1 MVRASL
7 PVPRVRLP
15 SRSAVLLPLLRRSLL
30 LLFLCLS
37 AAATAQPQDEPQA
50 PDPQALLSGAEQ
62 TLQDARRGMDNAD
75 DQEVL
80 RKLIGQ
86 VADAQRD
93 AEAAV
98 AALTPQL
105 AQVDA
110 RLKQLG
116 EPAAGEASDIVAQ
129 RKDLAKQRAPLDS
142 GIKRGKL
149 LVLDAKQLGEQIEAL
164 QAEHFS
170 QELSMRSDS
179 PLSPTLWRQIASD
192 FPDDRDRL
200 LALYQLAAQALDAAI
215 AENGTGALGIGL
227 SIAFVLLFPLR
238 YLLRWLGKRYAMSR
252 APGSRLRRS
261 GLALWFLLLG
271 TLTSGLAALV
281 LAESLRS
288 IGAVPARLESVLRGF
303 VVVSFAAAF
312 MGSLGASVLLPNQPS
327 WRLFPIDD
335 ATARRLRKYTWA
347 TATLAWVSSMLLVI
361 NRASHTSA
369 SATVAAD
376 GLIALAYAV
385 LILAILTSL
394 SRLRRRQ
401 YAEAAAQAL
410 ENGQPPP
417 PGQHG
422 GALALVGVLVR
433 VAVVVALLAALLGY
447 LYLGLF
453 ITRQIIWITMVVGA
467 IRLLMTFADDFALW
481 LFASE
486 GRLGRAANGAFGVRA
501 SRLEQ
506 AGVLTSAVVRVA
518 LLLIGLGALLMPFG
532 TNTSTVADWFSV
544 LSQGIPIGKDN
555 HLYPVAVLKAVLV
568 LGLSLLAVQYIHG
581 WLTQTYLPKTELDDG
596 SRNSISTVAR
606 YVGILLAVLCALA
619 WSGIDVAQ
627 IALVVSALSVG
638 IGFGLQSIIQNF
650 VSGLILLAERPVK
663 IGDWV
668 KIGDQEGDVRKIS
681 VRSTEIQVGDRST
694 LIVPNSELITKT
706 LRNMTLAGPL
716 GRVQIQF
723 AVSLGTDVVKLRTLL
738 LELYAAHPGVLQDPE
753 PSVFI
758 DSIASGHVTL
768 NSFAYVGN
776 PRLVYGIRSDLFF
789 SLLQRLAEEGIALES
804 PQEVR
809 LLRKDP

>member
-1 MVRASL
+1 M
-7 PVPRVRLP
+7 
-15 SRSAVLLPLLRRSLL
+15 PLLRCALL
-30 LLFLCLS
+30 ALLLCLS
-37 AAATAQPQDEPQA
+37 AAAAAQPQDAPQP
-50 PDPQALLSGAEQ
+50 PDPQALLEGAEQ
-62 TLQDARRGMDNAD
+62 TLQEARRDMDAAA
-75 DQEVL
+75 DQETL

-93 AEAAV
+93 ADAAV
-98 AALTPQL
+98 AALVPQL

-110 RLKQLG
+110 RLQQLG
-116 EPAAGEASDIVAQ
+116 EPAAGEASDIAAQ
-129 RKDLAKQRAPLDS
+129 RKDLARQRAPLDS

-149 LVLDAKQLGEQIEAL
+149 LAVEAKQLGEQIEGV

-170 QELSMRSDS
+170 QELSLRSAS
-179 PLSPTLWRQIASD
+179 PLSPALWRQIASD
-192 FPDDRDRL
+192 FPDDRERL
-200 LALYQLAAQALDAAI
+200 LGLYRLGAQSLDAAI
-215 AENGTGALGIGL
+215 AKNGARGLGIGVA
-227 SIAFVLLFPLR
+227 IAFVLLFPLR
-238 YLLRWLGKRYAMSR
+238 YLLRWLGKRYAVSR

-271 TLTSGLAALV
+271 TLTPGLAALV

-288 IGAVPARLESVLRGF
+288 IGAVPAKLEIVVHGF
-303 VVVSFAAAF
+303 LVYSFAAAF

-335 ATARRLRKYTWA
+335 ATARRLRKFTWA
-347 TATLAWVSSMLLVI
+347 TATLAWLSSMLLVI
-361 NRASHTSA
+361 NRASLTSE
-369 SATVAAD
+369 SATFAAE
-376 GLIALAYAV
+376 GIIALVYAV

-410 ENGQPPP
+410 ANAQPPP

-433 VAVVVALLAALLGY
+433 VAVVVALLASLLGY

-453 ITRQIIWITMVVGA
+453 ITRQIIWITMIVGA

-486 GRLGRAANGAFGVRA
+486 GRIGRAASGAFGVRA

-506 AGVLTSAVVRVA
+506 AGVLTSAVLRVV

-532 TNTSTVADWFSV
+532 TNVSTLTDWFSV
-544 LSQGIPIGKDN
+544 LTQGIPIGKG
-555 HLYPVAVLKAVLV
+555 HLYLGDVVRAVLV
-568 LGLSLLAVQYIHG
+568 LGLGLLAMQYIHG

-596 SRNSISTVAR
+596 SRNSVSTVAR
-606 YVGILLAVLCALA
+606 YAGILFAALCALA
-619 WSGIDVAQ
+619 ASGIEVAQ

-663 IGDWV
+663 VGDWV

-681 VRSTEIQVGDRST
+681 VRSTEIQIGDRST
-694 LIVPNSELITKT
+694 LIVPNSELITKP

-723 AVSLGTDVVKLRTLL
+723 AVSLGTDVVKLRALL
-738 LELYAAHPGVLQDPE
+738 LELYAAHPGVLEDPA

-776 PRLVYGIRSDLFF
+776 PRLSYGIRSDLFF
-789 SLLQRLAEEGIALES
+789 SLLQRLAEEGIALET
-804 PQEVR
+804 PQEVK
-809 LLRKDP
+809 LLRDPRG

>member
-1 MVRASL
+1 M
-7 PVPRVRLP
+7 
-15 SRSAVLLPLLRRSLL
+15 RRSLL

-75 DQEVL
+75 DQEAL
-80 RKLIGQ
+80 RKLVGQ

-93 AEAAV
+93 AETAV

-110 RLKQLG
+110 RLQQLG
-116 EPAAGEASDIVAQ
+116 PAADGEAKDIAAQ

-149 LVLDAKQLGEQIEAL
+149 LAVEAKQLGEEIENV
-164 QAEHFS
+164 QAERLS
-170 QELSMRSDS
+170 QELSLRSAS
-179 PLSPTLWRQIASD
+179 PLSPSLWRQIASD
-192 FPDDRDRL
+192 FPADRDRL
-200 LALYQLAAQALDAAI
+200 LALYQLGAKALDDAI

-227 SIAFVLLFPLR
+227 TIAFVLLFPLR

-271 TLTSGLAALV
+271 TLTPGLAALV
-281 LAESLRS
+281 LAEALR
-288 IGAVPARLESVLRGF
+288 GLDAVPTALETVLNGF
-303 VVVSFAAAF
+303 VVYSFYAAF

-376 GLIALAYAV
+376 GVIALAYAV

-433 VAVVVALLAALLGY
+433 VAVVVALLASLLGY

>member
-1 MVRASL
+1 MRC
-7 PVPRVRLP
+7 
-15 SRSAVLLPLLRRSLL
+15 SLL
-30 LLFLCLS
+30 LLLLCLS
-37 AAATAQPQDEPQA
+37 AAAAAQPQDEPQA

-62 TLQDARRGMDNAD
+62 TLQDARHSMDSAD

-80 RKLIGQ
+80 RKLVGQ

-271 TLTSGLAALV
+271 TLTAGLAALV

-288 IGAVPARLESVLRGF
+288 IGAVPPRLESVLRGF

-544 LSQGIPIGKDN
+544 LSQGIPIGKDD

-789 SLLQRLAEEGIALES
+789 SLLQRLAAEGIALES

>member
-1 MVRASL
+1 M
-7 PVPRVRLP
+7 P
-15 SRSAVLLPLLRRSLL
+15 SRSVVLLPLLPLLRCSLL
-30 LLFLCLS
+30 LLLLCLS
-37 AAATAQPQDEPQA
+37 AAAAAQPQDEPQA

-62 TLQDARRGMDNAD
+62 TLQDARHSMDSAD

-80 RKLIGQ
+80 RKLVGQ

-271 TLTSGLAALV
+271 TLTAGLAALV

-288 IGAVPARLESVLRGF
+288 IGAVPPRLESVLRGF

-544 LSQGIPIGKDN
+544 LSQGIPIGKDD

-789 SLLQRLAEEGIALES
+789 SLLQRLAAEGIALES

>member
-1 MVRASL
+1 M
-7 PVPRVRLP
+7 
-15 SRSAVLLPLLRRSLL
+15 LLPLLRRSLLL

-271 TLTSGLAALV
+271 TLTAGLAALV

-716 GRVQIQF
+716 GRMQIQF

-758 DSIASGHVTL
+758 DSIASGRVTL

-809 LLRKDP
+809 LLRKDT

>member
-1 MVRASL
+1 M
-7 PVPRVRLP
+7 
-15 SRSAVLLPLLRRSLL
+15 RRSLL

>member
-1 MVRASL
+1 M
-7 PVPRVRLP
+7 P
-15 SRSAVLLPLLRRSLL
+15 SRFALPMPLLRRFLL
-30 LLFLCLS
+30 ALLLCLS
-37 AAATAQPQDEPQA
+37 AAAGAQPQDEAAA
-50 PDPQALLSGAEQ
+50 PDPQALLSRAEQ
-62 TLQDARRGMDNAD
+62 VLQDARRDEDSAA
-75 DQEVL
+75 DQETL

-93 AEAAV
+93 AETAV
-98 AALTPQL
+98 AALTTQL
-105 AQVDA
+105 AQVDV
-110 RLKQLG
+110 RLQQLG
-116 EPAAGEASDIVAQ
+116 VAAGGEARDIAAQ
-129 RKDLAKQRAPLDS
+129 RRDLARQRAPLDS

-149 LVLDAKQLGEQIEAL
+149 LAVEAKQLGEEIERVR
-164 QAEHFS
+164 AEHFS
-170 QELSMRSDS
+170 QELSLRSAS
-179 PLSPTLWRQIASD
+179 PLSPALWRQIASD
-192 FPDDRDRL
+192 FPADRDRL
-200 LALYQLAAQALDAAI
+200 LGLYRLGAQALAAAI
-215 AENGTGALGIGL
+215 AERGAGALGIGVT
-227 SIAFVLLFPLR
+227 IALLLLFPLR
-238 YLLRWLGKRYAMSR
+238 YLLRWLGKRYAMSH

-271 TLTSGLAALV
+271 TLSPGLAALV
-281 LAESLRS
+281 LVETLYS

-303 VVVSFAAAF
+303 VVVSFATAF
-312 MGSLGASVLLPNQPS
+312 LGSLSASVLLPKQPS

-347 TATLAWVSSMLLVI
+347 TAALAWLSGLLLVV
-361 NRASHTSA
+361 NQASRTSE
-369 SATVAAD
+369 SATLAAD
-376 GLIALAYAV
+376 GIVALAHAV

-401 YAEAAAQAL
+401 HAEAAAQAL
-410 ENGQPPP
+410 ADAQPP

-422 GALALVGVLVR
+422 GALALVGLLAR

-447 LYLGLF
+447 LHLGLF
-453 ITRQIIWITMVVGA
+453 ITRQIIWITMIVGA
-467 IRLLMTFADDFALW
+467 VRLLMIFADDFALW
-481 LFASE
+481 LFASQ
-486 GRLGRAANGAFGVRA
+486 GRIGRAANGAFGVRA

-506 AGVLTSAVVRVA
+506 AGVLTSAALRVA
-518 LLLIGLGALLMPFG
+518 LLLIGLGALLVPFG
-532 TNTSTVADWFSV
+532 TNVSTIADGFSMLSNGIKLGENTTLHPGAVAR
-544 LSQGIPIGKDN
+544 
-555 HLYPVAVLKAVLV
+555 AVLV
-568 LGLSLLAVQYIHG
+568 LILGLAAMQYMQR
-581 WLTQTYLPKTELDDG
+581 WLVQTYLPKTELDDG

-606 YVGILLAVLCALA
+606 YAGILLAALWALA
-619 WSGIDVAQ
+619 ALGIGIEK

-638 IGFGLQSIIQNF
+638 IGFGLQAITQNF

-668 KIGDQEGDVRKIS
+668 KIGDQEGDVRRIS

-723 AVSLGTDVVKLRTLL
+723 AVALGTDVVKLRQLL
-738 LELYAAHPGVLQDPE
+738 LELYAAHAGVLEDPA

-768 NSFAYVGN
+768 NSFAYVGS
-776 PRLVYGIRSDLFF
+776 PRLSYGIRSDLFF
-789 SLLQRLAEEGIALES
+789 ALLQCLAEQGIALES

-809 LLRKDP
+809 LLRKAP

>member
-1 MVRASL
+1 M
-7 PVPRVRLP
+7 
-15 SRSAVLLPLLRRSLL
+15 LLPLLRRSLL

-75 DQEVL
+75 DQEAL
-80 RKLIGQ
+80 RKLVGQ

-93 AEAAV
+93 AETAV

-110 RLKQLG
+110 RLQQLG
-116 EPAAGEASDIVAQ
+116 PAADGEAKDIAAQ

-149 LVLDAKQLGEQIEAL
+149 LAVEAKQLGEEIENV
-164 QAEHFS
+164 QAERLS
-170 QELSMRSDS
+170 QELSLRSAS
-179 PLSPTLWRQIASD
+179 PLSPSLWRQIASD
-192 FPDDRDRL
+192 FPADRDRL
-200 LALYQLAAQALDAAI
+200 LALYQLGAKALDDAI

-227 SIAFVLLFPLR
+227 TIAFVLLFPLR

-271 TLTSGLAALV
+271 TLTPGLAALV
-281 LAESLRS
+281 LAEALR
-288 IGAVPARLESVLRGF
+288 GLDAVPTALETVLNGF
-303 VVVSFAAAF
+303 VVYSFYAAF

-376 GLIALAYAV
+376 GVIALAYAV

-433 VAVVVALLAALLGY
+433 VAVVVALLASLLGY

>member
-1 MVRASL
+1 M
-7 PVPRVRLP
+7 
-15 SRSAVLLPLLRRSLL
+15 LLPLLRCSLL

-37 AAATAQPQDEPQA
+37 AAASAQPQDEPQA

-62 TLQDARRGMDNAD
+62 TLQDARHSMDSAD

-271 TLTSGLAALV
+271 TLTAGLAALV

-789 SLLQRLAEEGIALES
+789 SLLQRLAAEGIALES

>member
-1 MVRASL
+1 M
-7 PVPRVRLP
+7 RLP
-15 SRSAVLLPLLRRSLL
+15 SRSAVLLPLLRRSLLL

-271 TLTSGLAALV
+271 TLTAGLAALV

-716 GRVQIQF
+716 GRMQIQF

-758 DSIASGHVTL
+758 DSIASGRVTL

-809 LLRKDP
+809 LLRKDT

>member
-1 MVRASL
+1 ML
-7 PVPRVRLP
+7 M
-15 SRSAVLLPLLRRSLL
+15 PLLRCALL
-30 LLFLCLS
+30 AMLLCLS
-37 AAATAQPQDEPQA
+37 AAASAQPQEEPQA
-50 PDPQALLSGAEQ
+50 PDPQALLEGAEQ
-62 TLQDARRGMDNAD
+62 TLQDARRGMDAA
-75 DQEVL
+75 DQETL

-98 AALTPQL
+98 AMLTPQL

-110 RLKQLG
+110 RLQQLG
-116 EPAAGEASDIVAQ
+116 PAADGEARDIATQ

-149 LVLDAKQLGEQIEAL
+149 LAVEAKQLGEQIEGV

-170 QELSMRSDS
+170 QELSLRSAS
-179 PLSPTLWRQIASD
+179 PLSPALWRQIASD
-192 FPDDRDRL
+192 FPDDRERL
-200 LALYQLAAQALDAAI
+200 LDLYRLGAQALDAAI
-215 AENGTGALGIGL
+215 AKNGARGLGIGVA
-227 SIAFVLLFPLR
+227 IAFVLLFPLR
-238 YLLRWLGKRYAMSR
+238 YLLRWLGKRYAVSR

-271 TLTSGLAALV
+271 TLTPGLAALV
-281 LAESLRS
+281 LAESLRG
-288 IGAVPARLESVLRGF
+288 IGAVPAKLEIVVHGF
-303 VVVSFAAAF
+303 LVYSFAAAF

-335 ATARRLRKYTWA
+335 ATARRLRKFTWA
-347 TATLAWVSSMLLVI
+347 TATLAWLSSMLLVI
-361 NRASHTSA
+361 NRASLTSE
-369 SATVAAD
+369 SATFAAE
-376 GLIALAYAV
+376 GVIALVYAV

-410 ENGQPPP
+410 ANAQPPP

-422 GALALVGVLVR
+422 GVLALVGMLVR
-433 VAVVVALLAALLGY
+433 VVVVVALLASLLGY
-447 LYLGLF
+447 LHLGLF
-453 ITRQIIWITMVVGA
+453 ITRQIIWITMIVGA

-486 GRLGRAANGAFGVRA
+486 GRIGRAASGAFGVRA

-532 TNTSTVADWFSV
+532 TNVSTLTDWFSV
-544 LSQGIPIGKDN
+544 LTQGIPIGKG
-555 HLYPVAVLKAVLV
+555 HLYLGDVVRAVLV
-568 LGLSLLAVQYIHG
+568 LGLGLLAMQYIHG
-581 WLTQTYLPKTELDDG
+581 WLTETYLPKTELDDG
-596 SRNSISTVAR
+596 SRNSVSTVAR
-606 YVGILLAVLCALA
+606 YAGILFAALCALA
-619 WSGIDVAQ
+619 ASGIEVAQ

-716 GRVQIQF
+716 GRLQIQF
-723 AVSLGTDVVKLRTLL
+723 AVSLGTDVVKLRDLL
-738 LELYAAHPGVLQDPE
+738 MELYAAHPGVLEDPA

-768 NSFAYVGN
+768 NSFAYVAN
-776 PRLVYGIRSDLFF
+776 PRLVYGTRSDLFF

-809 LLRKDP
+809 LLRREP

>member
-1 MVRASL
+1 M
-7 PVPRVRLP
+7 
-15 SRSAVLLPLLRRSLL
+15 PLLRCSLL
-30 LLFLCLS
+30 LLLLCLS
-37 AAATAQPQDEPQA
+37 AAATAQPQDQPQA

-62 TLQDARRGMDNAD
+62 TLQDARRGVDSAG
-75 DQEVL
+75 DQEAL
-80 RKLIGQ
+80 RKLVGQ

-93 AEAAV
+93 AETAV

-116 EPAAGEASDIVAQ
+116 EPAAGEARDIVAQ

-149 LVLDAKQLGEQIEAL
+149 LTLDAKQLGEQIEAV

-170 QELSMRSDS
+170 QELSLRSAS

-192 FPDDRDRL
+192 FPDDRNRL
-200 LALYQLAAQALDAAI
+200 LALYQLGAQALDAAI

-281 LAESLRS
+281 LAETLRS

-417 PGQHG
+417 GQHG

-433 VAVVVALLAALLGY
+433 VAVVVALLASLLGY

-453 ITRQIIWITMVVGA
+453 ITRQIIWITMIVGA

-486 GRLGRAANGAFGVRA
+486 GRIGRAANGAFGVRA

-506 AGVLTSAVVRVA
+506 AGVLTSALVRVA

-532 TNTSTVADWFSV
+532 TNVSTFTDWFSL
-544 LSQGIPIGKDN
+544 LSQGIPIGKG
-555 HLYPVAVLKAVLV
+555 HLYLGDIFRAVLV
-568 LGLSLLAVQYIHG
+568 LGLGMLAMQYIHS
-581 WLTQTYLPKTELDDG
+581 WLTETYLPKTELDDG
-596 SRNSISTVAR
+596 SRNSVSTVAR
-606 YVGILLAVLCALA
+606 YVGILLAALCALA
-619 WSGIDVAQ
+619 ASGIEVAQ

-738 LELYAAHPGVLQDPE
+738 LELYAAHPGVLDEPA

-776 PRLVYGIRSDLFF
+776 PRLSYGIRSDLFF

-809 LLRKDP
+809 LLRKEP